1 MYELLLS
8 IVDKFLRVLGEIGNS
23 SAVPSGFFSPDEYMA
38 LVRAGF
44 LVSSSSMAKGSLN
57 AVSLPRLPS
66 SAVVAGR
73 DTPNNAN
80 GADKFHTATVFL
92 SLPNI
97 GPYLRL
103 LSTGRGH
110 LVSLLKKSS
119 SREVPLDLLRDRWDG
134 AVESDKSF
142 NVAKRV
148 RGEYAGILPGR
159 TKKWKDLYGMSFRW
173 ALEEALGAGLIEIF
187 DTGSVGPG
195 VRCL

>member
-1 MYELLLS
+1 M
-8 IVDKFLRVLGEIGNS
+8 GNS
-23 SAVPSGFFSPDEYMA
+23 SAIPPGTFSPDEYMA

-44 LVSSSSMAKGSLN
+44 LVSSSSMAKGSLSV
-57 AVSLPRLPS
+57 ASLPHLPS
-66 SAVVAGR
+66 PSVANIGSR
-73 DTPNNAN
+73 DTTEGAN
-80 GADKFHTATVFL
+80 EAAHSKFHTATLFL

-103 LSTGRGH
+103 LSAGRSH
-110 LVSLLKKSS
+110 LLSLLRRSS
-119 SREVPLDLLRDRWDG
+119 FGETPLYLLRDRWDG
-134 AVESDKSF
+134 AVESDTRF
-142 NVAKRV
+142 NMAKRA
-148 RGEYAGILPGR
+148 RGEHAGILPGK